1 MSKLLSSFNDRIH
14 STLGFKLRKYQEHVA
29 NEVVEALAGGT
40 RFIIVSMP
48 TGSGKTLIEMFT
60 AFYGIRRGIPRILV
74 LEPTRFLCDQM
85 YGRGKKGGL
94 WSKVFNNHVGK
105 EYEGNCS
112 SFLEHGKK
120 IIISTPQTALKCI
133 STIKEEFGMVII
145 DEVHH
150 AFGGKYY
157 TELLMKLK
165 PEIIAGFTALLPSY
179 KRYRLDPRVENVIG
193 EPYLLSYDLKKLE
206 EIDPEFKPPKA
217 IADMFDAEMNK
228 HENKV
233 YNDLFR
239 ALPGGDPKIIK
250 FLESTLARYGK
261 EAFCESYR
269 RALNRSK
276 ILPHRDLDELC
287 GSSEPSHKAR
297 ILADILT
304 VYNIKENNKLRP
316 VLVFT
321 SRKPTAYKF
330 QEMITN
336 YMGFS
341 DEEVAVLT
349 GDTKKEKRLELI
361 KKVKNGEIDIIIST
375 LVGEEGIDLPEA
387 GLLVMMDVPKSP
399 LRFYQRLGRLIRMSS
414 PQKMKYLVVSLT
426 PKTVEYWD
434 LEDALWN
441 LYSEGV
447 DVSYMIVN
455 LKEKTPSFRVL
466 DILNEFSRISNEP
479 VQYTLLA
486 FGWELGNPLTYI
498 TEFIKKRKDLA
509 ELVRK
514 HMIEWG
520 FTVRSEKDLDIGIYY
535 LLTFHMFRWGDVK
548 KVLKSVDNA
557 INKSRFSKEF
567 SQALREKKIFYIYD
581 VGMLS
586 EIVSYGLQELYQSC
600 TSGKGCTDKLFRI
613 DRKSILRLFTRAFPY
628 SSINDITYKLK
639 ERLEMHGR
647 FLEEA
652 KQNGILKDYS
662 IRIDWGDYNEQGKSY
677 SPNIIISLRLGDAR
691 IEQYA
696 QINYYDI
703 SKDIYGDKN
712 VTELIEANLLT
723 IGYEALRRF
732 LENLCEPQ
740 SENAITLREIL
751 NN

>member
-1 MSKLLSSFNDRIH
+1 MSELLSSFNDRIYN
-14 STLGFKLRKYQEHVA
+14 TLGFKLRKYQEHVA
-29 NEVVEALAGGT
+29 NEVIEALAKGS

-48 TGSGKTLIEMFT
+48 TGSGKTLIEIFT
-60 AFYGIRRGIPRILV
+60 AFYGLQRGIHRILV

-85 YGRGKKGGL
+85 HGRDKKGGL
-94 WSKVFNNHVGK
+94 WSRVFGDLVGK

-112 SFLEHGKK
+112 SFLEPDKR

-133 STIKEEFGMVII
+133 STLKKEFGMVII

-150 AFGGKYY
+150 AFGGKPYM
-157 TELLMKLK
+157 ELLMELK

-179 KRYRLDPRVENVIG
+179 KRYRLDPRVKSIVG
-193 EPYLLSYDLKKLE
+193 EPYLLSYDFRKLE
-206 EIDPEFKPPKA
+206 EIDPEFTPPKA
-217 IADMFDAEMNK
+217 IADMFDAEMNEE
-228 HENKV
+228 ENIV
-233 YNDLFR
+233 YNALFR
-239 ALPGGDPKIIK
+239 ALPRGDPKIIK

-261 EAFCESYR
+261 EAFCESYK
-269 RALNRSK
+269 RAIERNK
-276 ILPHRDLDELC
+276 IIPHNDLDELC
-287 GSSEPSHKAR
+287 NSNEPSHKAR

-304 VYNIKENNKLRP
+304 IYDIKGNNKLKP

-321 SRKPTAYKF
+321 SRKATAYEF
-330 QEMITN
+330 QGTITN
-336 YMGFS
+336 HMGFS

-349 GDTKKEKRLELI
+349 SDMGREERLELV
-361 KKVKNGEIDIIIST
+361 KKAKDGKISVIIST
-375 LVGEEGIDLPEA
+375 LVGEEGVDIPEA

-414 PQKMKYLVVSLT
+414 PQKIKYLVVSLT

-447 DVSYMIVN
+447 DISYIIVN
-455 LKEKTPSFRVL
+455 LREKTPSSRVL

-498 TEFIKKRKDLA
+498 TEFIKKRKELA

-520 FTVRSEKDLDIGIYY
+520 FTVRSEEDLDAGIYY

-548 KVLKSVDNA
+548 KVFKSIDNA
-557 INKSRFSKEF
+557 VNKSRFSREF
-567 SQALREKKIFYIYD
+567 SRAIREKKIFYIYD

-586 EIVSYGLQELYQSC
+586 EIVSYQLQRLYRSC
-600 TSGKGCTDKLFRI
+600 ISYNRCSDEFFRI

-628 SSINDITYKLK
+628 NNIDDVIHKIQK
-639 ERLEMHGR
+639 RLEKNKND
-647 FLEEA
+647 LEEA
-652 KQNGILKDYS
+652 KQKGILQDYNVW
-662 IRIDWGDYNEQGKSY
+662 IKWGKYNEQNKSY
-677 SPNIIISLRLGDAR
+677 SPRIIISLRLDDAW
-691 IEQYA
+691 IHQYA
-696 QINYYDI
+696 QINYFDI
-703 SKDIYGDKN
+703 SKDIYEDEN
-712 VTELIEANLLT
+712 VRELIKINLLT
-723 IGYEALRRF
+723 IGYEASKKF
-732 LENLCEPQ
+732 LDQLYEFNE
-740 SENAITLREIL
+740 
-751 NN
+751 